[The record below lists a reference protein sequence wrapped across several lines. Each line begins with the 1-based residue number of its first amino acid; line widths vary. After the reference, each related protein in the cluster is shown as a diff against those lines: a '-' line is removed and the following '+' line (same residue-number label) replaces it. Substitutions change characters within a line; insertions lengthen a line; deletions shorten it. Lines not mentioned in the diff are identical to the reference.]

1 VTAPRAVGSGDEPP
15 RRSLAV
21 LVVTYNS
28 DPVIADCIAAL
39 DRSIE
44 AAGARLSGPPALV
57 LVDNRSGTRPD
68 VRDAPTRITHRVL
81 LDRNMGFAPA
91 VNEGLSG
98 VPAAERVLLL
108 NPDARLEPTA
118 LERMLAVMEER
129 DAALVGPILV
139 GADGRPHGQS
149 ERPFHSP
156 AREAVT
162 QFAPFLASRRPFGR
176 QAARIGAA
184 RALTG
189 ACLLIDGPFLRDA
202 GGLDTTLAMYLED
215 VELCSRAHGAD
226 RLVLLAR
233 DARCVHALGGSSG
246 DANFRT
252 STGLHLMLLAARLE
266 FIRRHQGIAA
276 MRLARALMF
285 LGAAGRVVIS
295 RLLGDRALLHRH
307 RAAMRWALRSGLPPS
322 WPLADDRRTA

>member
-1 VTAPRAVGSGDEPP
+1 VTAPRAAGPGDEAP

-21 LVVTYNS
+21 VVVTYNS
-28 DPVIADCIAAL
+28 DPVIADCIVAL
-39 DRSIE
+39 DRSID
-44 AAGARLSGPPALV
+44 AARARLSGPPALV
-57 LVDNRSGTRPD
+57 LVDNRSETRPE
-68 VRDAPTRITHRVL
+68 VRDAPTRITYRVL

-91 VNEGLSG
+91 VNEGLSR

-108 NPDARLEPTA
+108 NPDARLEPTT
-118 LERMLAVMEER
+118 LERVLAAMEER
-129 DAALVGPILV
+129 EAALVGPILV
-139 GADGRPHGQS
+139 DADSRPHGQS

-162 QFAPFLASRRPFGR
+162 QFAPFLSRRPFGR
-176 QAARIGAA
+176 QAARTGVA

-215 VELCSRAHGAD
+215 VELCARAHGAE

-246 DANFRT
+246 NANFRT

-266 FIRRHQGIAA
+266 FIRRHQGVAA
-276 MRLARALMF
+276 MRLARSFMF
-285 LGAAGRVVIS
+285 IGASGRVAVS
-295 RLLGDRALLHRH
+295 RLLGEPALLKRN
-307 RAAMRWALRSGLPPS
+307 RAAMRWALRSGRPPR
-322 WPLADDRRTA
+322 WPLAG

>member
-1 VTAPRAVGSGDEPP
+1 MTVRRAVGSGDEVP
-15 RRSLAV
+15 RRSLAIV
-21 LVVTYNS
+21 IVTYNS
-28 DPVIADCIAAL
+28 ATVIADCIAAL

-44 AAGARLSGPPALV
+44 TASARLSGPPALV
-57 LVDNRSGTRPD
+57 IVDNRSRTRPD
-68 VRDAPTRITHRVL
+68 VRDAPTRITYRVL
-81 LDRNMGFAPA
+81 LDRNLGFASA
-91 VNEGLSG
+91 VNEALSRI
-98 VPAAERVLLL
+98 PEAERVLLL

-118 LERMLAVMEER
+118 LERLLVEMEER
-129 DAALVGPILV
+129 EAALVGPILV

-162 QFAPFLASRRPFGR
+162 QFAPFLSSRRPFGR
-176 QAARIGAA
+176 EAARTGVG

-189 ACLLIDGPFLRDA
+189 AGLLIDGPFLRAA

-215 VELCSRAHGAD
+215 IELCSRAHGAA

-233 DARCVHALGGSSG
+233 DARCAHALGGSSG
-246 DANFRT
+246 DANFRL

-276 MRLARALMF
+276 MRLARSFMF
-285 LGAAGRVVIS
+285 MGAAGRVALS
-295 RLLGDRALLHRH
+295 RLLGNAALLHRH
-307 RAAMRWALRSGLPPS
+307 RAAMRWALRSGRPPR
-322 WPLADDRRTA
+322 WPLTE